1 MYHHLSLNMIDSSPH
16 VLQRSN
22 PSVQLR
28 DGSYHYRNLV
38 VDVDNSL
45 VILET
50 IVTFIAFTQILSL
63 RHQTTTKHHHSR
75 NASLP
80 LSVFFDSLNLFERS
94 NSNNQTNRAPHTPS
108 SPTNHRRPTTA
119 SQAAARAAES
129 GPARTNCEADP
140 RKPLALLDQS
150 SL

>member
-16 VLQRSN
+16 VLQRPN

-94 NSNNQTNRAPHTPS
+94 NSNNQTNRAPTP
-108 SPTNHRRPTTA
+108 PVAPQTTVVPPPRPKLPLEQQNLDLQERIAKLIRENH
-119 SQAAARAAES
+119 
-129 GPARTNCEADP
+129 
-140 RKPLALLDQS
+140 
-150 SL
+150 